1 MIDEGI
7 GDTASPLI
15 IGSLADLN
23 AMATRRGFL
32 RVIALGGAIALL
44 PGLSIAC
51 GSDTATGP
59 SNEVPGSGNPL
70 LIDFSDGD
78 VAILQLALVIEQVQ
92 AEFYSRVVSSVAT
105 SNIGAAEQA
114 VLTEMRDHEVAHREF
129 LRTTLGASGEFTA
142 GATFRGVAVTDR
154 ASVLAAAKSIEDLG
168 VAAYNG
174 IAQYLTR
181 PDNLLVL
188 AKIASVEARHAA
200 TIRDLL
206 EPRKSGF
213 APVATDDA
221 FRPTKVAVALQA
233 NIADKLGFA
242 NTPAT
247 FVQGPNTNG

>member
-1 MIDEGI
+1 MIDEGS
-7 GDTASPLI
+7 GDSTSPLS
-15 IGSLADLN
+15 IGSLTDLH
-23 AMATRRGFL
+23 AIATRRAFL
-32 RVIALGGAIALL
+32 RVVALGGAIALL
-44 PGLSIAC
+44 PGFAVAC
-51 GSDTATGP
+51 GSDTTTGP

-70 LIDFSDGD
+70 LIDFSQGD
-78 VAILQLALVIEQVQ
+78 VAILQLAFVIEQIQ
-92 AEFYSRVVSSVAT
+92 AEFYSRVVSSFAT

-114 VLTEMRDHEVAHREF
+114 VLTEMRDHEVGHREF
-129 LRTTLGASGEFTA
+129 LKTTLGASGEFTA
-142 GATFRGVAVTDR
+142 GATFRGVVVTDR

-174 IAQYLTR
+174 VAQYLTG
-181 PDNLLVL
+181 PANLLAL

-206 EPRKSGF
+206 EPRTSGF

-221 FRPTKVAVALQA
+221 FRPTKVAIALQA
-233 NIADKLGFA
+233 NLADKLGFA

>member
-1 MIDEGI
+1 
-7 GDTASPLI
+7 
-15 IGSLADLN
+15 
-23 AMATRRGFL
+23 
-32 RVIALGGAIALL
+32 
-44 PGLSIAC
+44 
-51 GSDTATGP
+51 
-59 SNEVPGSGNPL
+59 
-70 LIDFSDGD
+70 
-78 VAILQLALVIEQVQ
+78 
-92 AEFYSRVVSSVAT
+92 
-105 SNIGAAEQA
+105 
-114 VLTEMRDHEVAHREF
+114 MRDHEVAHREF
-129 LRTTLGASGEFTA
+129 LRTTLGARGEFTA
-142 GATFRGVAVTDR
+142 GATFRGVAF
-154 ASVLAAAKSIEDLG
+154 EDLG